1 MKGSA
6 SFTAALAAVARGLG
20 RLLPEDARLIDDPF
34 GERFAT
40 GSLERVARVAPRLPW
55 LFESTLVTM
64 QVRTS
69 LIDEALV
76 SFVTKGGRQVLVLG
90 AGFDARALRFARELF
105 DTRVFEVDHPA
116 TQARKR
122 EALPEAAEVRYLPWD
137 FEAQPVSALPD
148 ALRGLGHDTRAPTLT
163 IWEGVTMYLSEPAI
177 DETVRAVATLSAPG
191 SRFVLTYIE
200 RAAIE
205 RPGRLRGLVAR
216 VVAGVGE
223 PLCFGFAPDELSAWL
238 GDRGFNL
245 EHDVT
250 FQDAAGLL
258 LPPRYPP
265 MFDPSLR
272 IAFAARSVVGGSDAD
287 PPPRRA

>member
-20 RLLPEDARLIDDPF
+20 RLLPDDARLIEDPF

-40 GSLERVARVAPRLPW
+40 GSLRRLVRAAPHLPW
-55 LFESTLVTM
+55 LFESTLATM
-64 QVRTS
+64 QVRTR

-76 SFVTKGGRQVLVLG
+76 SFVTKGGRQVLLLG
-90 AGFDARALRFARELF
+90 AGFDARALRFASELRE
-105 DTRVFEVDHPA
+105 TRVFEVDHPA

-122 EALPEAAEVRYLPWD
+122 EALPEAAGACYLPWD

-148 ALRGLGHDTRAPTLT
+148 ALRALGHDARAPTLT

-177 DETVRAVATLSAPG
+177 DETARAVAALSAPG
-191 SRFVLTYIE
+191 SPFVLTYIE

-223 PLCFGFAPDELSAWL
+223 PLRFGFAPDELAAWL
-238 GDRGFNL
+238 EQRGFGL

-250 FQDAAGLL
+250 FKEAAGLL

-265 MFDPSLR
+265 MFDASLR
-272 IAFAARSVVGGSDAD
+272 IAFAARQAS
-287 PPPRRA
+287 